1 VEGQKTPLIVGLI
14 LLILVAVGIFIYQLR
29 GSSTLSQDRQ
39 EGIAA
44 RQPGAPGSF
53 TPAPR

>member
-14 LLILVAVGIFIYQLR
+14 LLILVAIGIFIYQLR
-29 GSSTLSQDRQ
+29 GSATISPDRN

-44 RQPGAPGSF
+44 KQPGPPGSF